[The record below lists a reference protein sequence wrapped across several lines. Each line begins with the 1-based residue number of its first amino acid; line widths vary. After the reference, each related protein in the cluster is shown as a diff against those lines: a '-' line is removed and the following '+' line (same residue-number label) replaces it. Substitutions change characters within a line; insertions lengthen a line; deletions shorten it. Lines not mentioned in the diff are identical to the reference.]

1 MGLGHVDCCLPPA
14 PASVSTPTPAMPA
27 PAPAMPAP
35 APAPAEA
42 EEKSQAGQVSEGAH
56 VLEGRR
62 LIRLLHA
69 DSSLFAA
76 ASLRLPAGGAP
87 HLGTIWR
94 IPLNSPGVVAA
105 RVRPSSSLP
114 PFGSLS
120 VHHVRSLIGLT
131 VGLVNGS
138 IRFAKV
144 MGGSRSGGSLAI
156 EPDTP
161 GRRGPH
167 RYVSRPGRNP
177 GRTRRIRAIPHGA
190 ARSPVSLL
198 HLTETAAARA
208 LVGGDDGKGSLIQ
221 RRPAHVVRHERVGP
235 LY

>member
-27 PAPAMPAP
+27 PTPAMPAP

-144 MGGSRSGGSLAI
+144 DGWKSVRWQPGHRAGYPGPSRPSPLRQSPWSQSRTYEAHPRNSARCGPFASEPSPSHRDRGRSG
-156 EPDTP
+156 P
-161 GRRGPH
+161 GRRRRWKRLIDTAP
-167 RYVSRPGRNP
+167 
-177 GRTRRIRAIPHGA
+177 TRSCRA
-190 ARSPVSLL
+190 
-198 HLTETAAARA
+198 T
-208 LVGGDDGKGSLIQ
+208 
-221 RRPAHVVRHERVGP
+221 
-235 LY
+235 